1 MQNEEIIAQLR
12 QNAHKVTPQR
22 ILIINTINSSKELLT
37 PTELYE
43 KVHKI
48 DPEIGEV
55 TVYRTLNIL
64 SELGLICM
72 IHTGEN
78 THSYISRPLEH
89 HGHIICTECGKV
101 SDFSNCNLSDLQN
114 KLEDETGFD
123 IQEHRLDFYG
133 KCDLCKN
140 KKIKNQG

>member
-1 MQNEEIIAQLR
+1 MLNEEIISQLR
-12 QNAHKVTPQR
+12 QNCHKVTPQR
-22 ILIINTINSSKELLT
+22 VLIIKTINASKELLT

-43 KVHKI
+43 KVHQI
-48 DPEIGEV
+48 DPEVGEV

-78 THSYISRPLEH
+78 THSYIGRPIEH

-101 SDFSNCNLSDLQN
+101 VDFSNCNLDE
-114 KLEDETGFD
+114 LEKRLMNETGYN

-133 KCDLCKN
+133 KCQECLKS
-140 KKIKNQG
+140 KK

>member
-1 MQNEEIIAQLR
+1 MLNEEIISQLR
-12 QNAHKVTPQR
+12 KNYHKVTPQR
-22 ILIINTINSSKELLT
+22 ILIISTINASKELLT
-37 PTELYE
+37 PSALYE
-43 KVHKI
+43 KVHQI
-48 DPEIGEV
+48 DPEVGEV

-101 SDFSNCNLSDLQN
+101 VDFSNCNLDDLE
-114 KLEDETGFD
+114 KRLMGETGFN

-133 KCDLCKN
+133 KCKECTQK
-140 KKIKNQG
+140 